1 MLSMAKLH
9 HHAERLYGD
18 LGLLADGDATTVGEP
33 LADVYNALLTEAKKH
48 CPSDAVA
55 ATLVPVTKDM
65 HPRVVQALAG
75 QLRLVLGDSR

>member
-1 MLSMAKLH
+1 MRVAKLH
-9 HHAERLYGD
+9 SHAERLYGD
-18 LGLLADGDATTVGEP
+18 LGLLADGEARTVGEP

-48 CPSDAVA
+48 CPGDVVA

-75 QLRLVLGDSR
+75 QLRLVLGDAR